1 MNSTLETLSPTRVKL
16 TVELPPATLRPALD
30 NAFRNIAAQVNIPGF
45 RRGKVPARIIEQ
57 RFGRAAVLEEALNE
71 AVPVAYEEALAEHDV
86 VALGQPDIVID
97 QDLTA
102 LGDDDAINFTAEVDV
117 KPEVNLPD
125 YQGIE
130 VEVADQE
137 VTDAD
142 VEEQLDELRARFATV
157 NPVERSAA
165 AGDLVVVDVTGSID
179 GEEVEEFTAAGMTF
193 EVGAGKMIPGFDDAV
208 IGASAD
214 DTVEFTHT
222 PDEGDHAGQDIVLA
236 VEIKGVRERELP
248 EADDDFAQLAS
259 EFDTIDE
266 LRADLRLRL
275 ERVKLVEQGIEARDK
290 IAERLLAETEIPV
303 PDGVLAQM
311 IEQHF
316 ADGHGDEDH
325 REEFAEQTRESLR
338 NQFLLDALADDVD
351 VEVTQDDLTQWIMQ
365 QAPRY
370 NMSPDQFVQAL
381 VQSDQLSTAMGDVRR
396 AKALSVVLEQAKI
409 VDASGREVDLGRL
422 DDDDELD
429 EDLADLEAEEAD
441 ELEAE
446 LDDDADDV
454 VEVVE
459 VDEVVEVTP
468 AAESDDTSRS

>member
-1 MNSTLETLSPTRVKL
+1 M
-16 TVELPPATLRPALD
+16 
-30 NAFRNIAAQVNIPGF
+30 
-45 RRGKVPARIIEQ
+45 
-57 RFGRAAVLEEALNE
+57 
-71 AVPVAYEEALAEHDV
+71 
-86 VALGQPDIVID
+86 
-97 QDLTA
+97 
-102 LGDDDAINFTAEVDV
+102 
-117 KPEVNLPD
+117 
-125 YQGIE
+125 
-130 VEVADQE
+130 
-137 VTDAD
+137 
-142 VEEQLDELRARFATV
+142 
-157 NPVERSAA
+157 
-165 AGDLVVVDVTGSID
+165 
-179 GEEVEEFTAAGMTF
+179 
-193 EVGAGKMIPGFDDAV
+193 
-208 IGASAD
+208 
-214 DTVEFTHT
+214 
-222 PDEGDHAGQDIVLA
+222 
-236 VEIKGVRERELP
+236 
-248 EADDDFAQLAS
+248 
-259 EFDTIDE
+259 
-266 LRADLRLRL
+266 
-275 ERVKLVEQGIEARDK
+275 EQGIEARDK

-429 EDLADLEAEEAD
+429 EDLADPEAEEAD

-446 LDDDADDV
+446 AG
-454 VEVVE
+454 
-459 VDEVVEVTP
+459 
-468 AAESDDTSRS
+468 RRRRRRRRGGRGG